1 MDTSPTKGHHQAL
14 KSGVVK
20 CFPTF
25 RLPPTRAL
33 PLFYILQPL
42 SPPAQ
47 DSCESEWTKTN
58 PRPVSAVPQLMP
70 GFLSTAAAVKPLFQR
85 LQAPPPARLYLKLR
99 KGVRPESQRA
109 GLTLRAVGGQGG
121 RSPLRPTLERGS
133 HQGSEL
139 RLLGLHIRS
148 LTAASAF
155 RHLVRRPGPAGPDI
169 RLAHGVL
176 WAAPTHA
183 RNHARARARH
193 RRRLPPLLP
202 APTRCPLELKRTEEG
217 WTPRGGGPIHPR
229 LSGPCHLQRSDIW
242 PALDPSVTRSGLA
255 CGVILMLKI
264 LPLAFLVST
273 RFHCALNQTA

>member
-1 MDTSPTKGHHQAL
+1 M
-14 KSGVVK
+14 VK
-20 CFPTF
+20 CFSTF
-25 RLPPTRAL
+25 ALPPTRAL
-33 PLFYILQPL
+33 PLFYSLHPL
-42 SPPAQ
+42 SPPAL
-47 DSCESEWTKTN
+47 DSCESAWTRTN
-58 PRPVSAVPQLMP
+58 PRPVSTVPQLIR
-70 GFLSTAAAVKPLFQR
+70 GFLSSAAAVKPLFHR

-99 KGVRPESQRA
+99 KEIGPGGQRA
-109 GLTLRAVGGQGG
+109 GLTLCAVGGQGG
-121 RSPLRPTLERGS
+121 RSPLRPTLERGP

-148 LTAASAF
+148 LTAVPAF

-202 APTRCPLELKRTEEG
+202 APTRCPPELKRTEEG
-217 WTPRGGGPIHPR
+217 WTPRGGGHIHPR
-229 LSGPCHLQRSDIW
+229 LSCSCDLERSDAW
-242 PALDPSVTRSGLA
+242 PSLDPSGTRSILA
-255 CGVILMLKI
+255 CEVILMLNSCKS

-273 RFHCALNQTA
+273 GFHSAFGRTA